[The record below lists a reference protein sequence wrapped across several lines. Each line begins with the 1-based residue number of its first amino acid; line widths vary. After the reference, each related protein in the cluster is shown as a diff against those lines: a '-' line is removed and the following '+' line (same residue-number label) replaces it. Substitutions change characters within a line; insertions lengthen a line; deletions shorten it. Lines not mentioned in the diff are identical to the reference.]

1 MSRYSNRRA
10 VFLNHSLC
18 FVKVTLFF
26 NCHYTDR
33 DLSKRILNQVPTARF
48 QFEDQESGLR
58 LDIAIQG
65 VRITD
70 SGLMIMNQG
79 RDQGPTRDRWPISWW
94 RIHIQCLKYR
104 GVFLKKSLI
113 GYWWSP
119 KILTKLQGWLKSR
132 KKIKL
137 SAMEFEEFFK
147 LSARVNPAS
156 LLLPIF
162 HFLSVE
168 VKLLRF

>member
-1 MSRYSNRRA
+1 MHVPTCQIFKYQLCSASENTSAHMSRYSNRRA
-10 VFLNHSLC
+10 VFLNQSLC

-48 QFEDQESGLR
+48 PFEDQESGLR

-70 SGLMIMNQG
+70 SGLMIINQG
-79 RDQGPTRDRWPISWW
+79 RDQCPTRDQWPISWW
-94 RIHIQCLKYR
+94 RILIQCLKYR
-104 GVFLKKSLI
+104 GVFLKKVTNRILVE
-113 GYWWSP
+113 P
-119 KILTKLQGWLKSR
+119 KCPNQIAGMNKKP

-137 SAMEFEEFFK
+137 SAMEFEEFF
-147 LSARVNPAS
+147 LT
-156 LLLPIF
+156 IC
-162 HFLSVE
+162 
-168 VKLLRF
+168 